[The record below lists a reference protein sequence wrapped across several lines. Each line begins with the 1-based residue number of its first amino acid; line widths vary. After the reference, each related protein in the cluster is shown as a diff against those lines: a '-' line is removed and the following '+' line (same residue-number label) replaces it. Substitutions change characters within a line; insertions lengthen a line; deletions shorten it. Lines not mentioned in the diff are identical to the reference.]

1 MEKNARV
8 IKKICYIYFMQS
20 TILLVSEKKDTEEF
34 LRKNFSKEDIIVS
47 LSPKKNE
54 YSINQI
60 RSLQQEVKYFN
71 PKKRIYVFYEFERS
85 SLESQNSFLKLLE
98 EPPSSVYFILVCQNL
113 YRLLPTVISRAK
125 VIDLKN
131 KAEEKENE
139 KIEKVIEKIKKGEL
153 FFVDVTD
160 RNEAKELT
168 LFLIYYFKKE
178 LKDDLKVY
186 QILKE
191 AVKNLF
197 LLENNYLNPQLMF
210 DNLLIFIY
218 KCYNEIK

>member
-1 MEKNARV
+1 
-8 IKKICYIYFMQS
+8 MQS

-47 LSPKKNE
+47 LSPEKNE

-60 RSLQQEVKYFN
+60 RTLQQEVKYFN
-71 PKKRIYVFYEFERS
+71 PNKRIYVFYEFERS
-85 SLESQNSFLKLLE
+85 SLESQNAFLKLLE

>member
-1 MEKNARV
+1 LA
-8 IKKICYIYFMQS
+8 
-20 TILLVSEKKDTEEF
+20 
-34 LRKNFSKEDIIVS
+34 
-47 LSPKKNE
+47 
-54 YSINQI
+54 
-60 RSLQQEVKYFN
+60 
-71 PKKRIYVFYEFERS
+71 
-85 SLESQNSFLKLLE
+85 
-98 EPPSSVYFILVCQNL
+98 CQNL

-178 LKDDLKVY
+178 LKRDLKAY

-197 LLENNYLNPQLMF
+197 LLENNYLNPQLTL

-218 KCYNEIK
+218 KCYNKNINE

>member
-1 MEKNARV
+1 
-8 IKKICYIYFMQS
+8 MQS
-20 TILLVSEKKDTEEF
+20 TILLVSEKKDIEEF

-47 LSPKKNE
+47 LSPEKNE

-60 RSLQQEVKYFN
+60 RNLQQEVKYFY

-85 SLESQNSFLKLLE
+85 SLESQNAFLKLLE
-98 EPPSSVYFILVCQNL
+98 EPPSNVYFILVCQNL

-153 FFVDVTD
+153 FFVDIVD

-178 LKDDLKVY
+178 LKGNLKVY

-197 LLENNYLNPQLMF
+197 LLENNYLNPQLTF

>member
-1 MEKNARV
+1 
-8 IKKICYIYFMQS
+8 MQS
-20 TILLVSEKKDTEEF
+20 MILLTKEKECVDEF
-34 LRKNFSKEDIIVS
+34 LKKNFSKDDIITF
-47 LSPKKNE
+47 LYPEKNE

-85 SLESQNSFLKLLE
+85 SLESQNAFLKLLE
-98 EPPSSVYFILVCQNL
+98 EPPSSVYFILACQNL

-178 LKDDLKVY
+178 LKGDLKVY

-197 LLENNYLNPQLMF
+197 LLENNYLNPQLTL

-218 KCYNEIK
+218 KCYNKNINE

>member
-1 MEKNARV
+1 
-8 IKKICYIYFMQS
+8 MQS
-20 TILLVSEKKDTEEF
+20 TILLVSEKKNIEEF

-47 LSPKKNE
+47 LSPEKNE

-60 RSLQQEVKYFN
+60 RNLQQEVKYFN

-85 SLESQNSFLKLLE
+85 SLESQNAFLKLLE
-98 EPPSSVYFILVCQNL
+98 EPPSNVYFILVCQNL

-178 LKDDLKVY
+178 LKGDLKVY

-197 LLENNYLNPQLMF
+197 LLENNYLNPQLTL

-218 KCYNEIK
+218 KYYNKNINE

>member
-1 MEKNARV
+1 
-8 IKKICYIYFMQS
+8 
-20 TILLVSEKKDTEEF
+20 
-34 LRKNFSKEDIIVS
+34 
-47 LSPKKNE
+47 
-54 YSINQI
+54 
-60 RSLQQEVKYFN
+60 
-71 PKKRIYVFYEFERS
+71 
-85 SLESQNSFLKLLE
+85 
-98 EPPSSVYFILVCQNL
+98 LVCQNL

-197 LLENNYLNPQLMF
+197 LLENNYLNPQLVF

-218 KCYNEIK
+218 KCYNELK

>member
-1 MEKNARV
+1 
-8 IKKICYIYFMQS
+8 MQS

-47 LSPKKNE
+47 LSPEKNE

-71 PKKRIYVFYEFERS
+71 TNKRIYVFYEFERS
-85 SLESQNSFLKLLE
+85 SLESQNAFLKLLE

>member
-1 MEKNARV
+1 
-8 IKKICYIYFMQS
+8 MQS

-71 PKKRIYVFYEFERS
+71 TNKRIYVFYEFERS
-85 SLESQNSFLKLLE
+85 SLESQNAFLKLLE

>member
-1 MEKNARV
+1 
-8 IKKICYIYFMQS
+8 MQS

-60 RSLQQEVKYFN
+60 RTLQQEVKYFN

-85 SLESQNSFLKLLE
+85 SLESQNAFLKLLE

>member
-1 MEKNARV
+1 
-8 IKKICYIYFMQS
+8 MQS

-85 SLESQNSFLKLLE
+85 SLESQNAFLKLLE

>member
-1 MEKNARV
+1 
-8 IKKICYIYFMQS
+8 MQS
-20 TILLVSEKKDTEEF
+20 TILLVSEKKDIEEF
-34 LRKNFSKEDIIVS
+34 LKKNFSKEDIIVS
-47 LSPKKNE
+47 LSPEKNE

-85 SLESQNSFLKLLE
+85 SLESQNAFLKLLE
-98 EPPSSVYFILVCQNL
+98 EPPSNVYFILVCQNL
-113 YRLLPTVISRAK
+113 YRLLPTVVSRAK

-160 RNEAKELT
+160 RNEAKELI

-178 LKDDLKVY
+178 LKRDLKVY

-197 LLENNYLNPQLMF
+197 LLENNYLNPQLTF

>member
-1 MEKNARV
+1 
-8 IKKICYIYFMQS
+8 MQS
-20 TILLVSEKKDTEEF
+20 TILLVSEKKDIEEF
-34 LRKNFSKEDIIVS
+34 LKKNFSKDDIITF
-47 LSPKKNE
+47 LSPEKNE
-54 YSINQI
+54 YSIDQI

-71 PKKRIYVFYEFERS
+71 PKKRIYVFYEFEHS
-85 SLESQNSFLKLLE
+85 SLESQNAFLKLLE
-98 EPPSSVYFILVCQNL
+98 EPPSNVYFILVCQNL

-131 KAEEKENE
+131 KTEEKENE

-178 LKDDLKVY
+178 LKCDLKVY

-197 LLENNYLNPQLMF
+197 LLENNYLNPQLTL

-218 KCYNEIK
+218 KCYNKNINE

>member
-1 MEKNARV
+1 
-8 IKKICYIYFMQS
+8 
-20 TILLVSEKKDTEEF
+20 
-34 LRKNFSKEDIIVS
+34 
-47 LSPKKNE
+47 
-54 YSINQI
+54 
-60 RSLQQEVKYFN
+60 
-71 PKKRIYVFYEFERS
+71 
-85 SLESQNSFLKLLE
+85 
-98 EPPSSVYFILVCQNL
+98 
-113 YRLLPTVISRAK
+113 

-160 RNEAKELT
+160 RNEAKEMT

-178 LKDDLKVY
+178 LKGNLKAY

-197 LLENNYLNPQLMF
+197 LLENNYLNPQLTL

-218 KCYNEIK
+218 KCYNKNINE